1 MNSFF
6 ELLVNISIKS
16 CDNLYLFILDTNH
29 PYIFRHKSWD
39 ELSSKEQNQ
48 FLQETLG
55 SPRKYGKKKVLI
67 PTIFYSTVSVL
78 GIPGNILTCLTIYKN
93 SYMKTA
99 SNFFIFNLAI
109 ADLVTLILGKI
120 LFLQCVLSKLD
131 ISYSYKY

>member
-1 MNSFF
+1 M
-6 ELLVNISIKS
+6 E
-16 CDNLYLFILDTNH
+16 TNY

-39 ELSSKEQNQ
+39 ELSSKEQNE
-48 FLQETLG
+48 FLLETLG

-109 ADLVTLILGKI
+109 ADLVTLILGKK
-120 LFLQCVLSKLD
+120 LFFVMFPK
-131 ISYSYKY
+131 

>member
-1 MNSFF
+1 MILESSVYIVVIIYSTGS
-6 ELLVNISIKS
+6 LLLKTN
-16 CDNLYLFILDTNH
+16 YRHILRD
-29 PYIFRHKSWD
+29 KSWD
-39 ELSSKEQNQ
+39 ELSSKEQTE
-48 FLQETLG
+48 FLLETLG

-109 ADLVTLILGKI
+109 ADLVTLILGK
-120 LFLQCVLSKLD
+120 
-131 ISYSYKY
+131 

>member
-1 MNSFF
+1 M
-6 ELLVNISIKS
+6 
-16 CDNLYLFILDTNH
+16 
-29 PYIFRHKSWD
+29 
-39 ELSSKEQNQ
+39 SSKEQNE
-48 FLQETLG
+48 FLLETLG

-109 ADLVTLILGKI
+109 ADLVTLILGKR
-120 LFLQCVLSKLD
+120 LFLFAMFPNIYPNIRRYFD
-131 ISYSYKY
+131 EIISS